1 MCCCK
6 GEGITV
12 DYHNSTT
19 WNELKSKHVFFFPL
33 LIQDFYGTSQSL
45 KGKLIINHHFFHSKL
60 LRNQRVIAICRSDC
74 HQAVLG
80 SPSARC
86 WTPGEGERERDPGAP
101 PGLALPTSPWSRHS
115 VPSSVFF
122 LPWRL
127 GNCLG
132 KYWLYIYIWYI
143 MIDNG

>member
-1 MCCCK
+1 VCSCK

-12 DYHNSTT
+12 DYHNSAT
-19 WNELKSKHVFFFPL
+19 WNKLKSKHVFFPSANSRHLWNIAIF
-33 LIQDFYGTSQSL
+33 
-45 KGKLIINHHFFHSKL
+45 KGQIDHKSSFFHSKL

-86 WTPGEGERERDPGAP
+86 WTPGEGEREREI
-101 PGLALPTSPWSRHS
+101 LAHPQAWLCQPARGVAIPCRAQC
-115 VPSSVFF
+115 FF

-127 GNCLG
+127 GHGLG
-132 KYWLYIYIWYI
+132 KYWLYIYMWYI

>member
-1 MCCCK
+1 MCSCK

-19 WNELKSKHVFFFPL
+19 WNKLKSKHVFFPSANSRHLWNIAIF
-33 LIQDFYGTSQSL
+33 
-45 KGKLIINHHFFHSKL
+45 KGQIDHKSSCFHSKL

-86 WTPGEGERERDPGAP
+86 WTSGEREREILAHPQAWLCQPARGVAIPCRAQCFFFVTMAP
-101 PGLALPTSPWSRHS
+101 VELPRKIL
-115 VPSSVFF
+115 V
-122 LPWRL
+122 
-127 GNCLG
+127 
-132 KYWLYIYIWYI
+132 IYIWYI
-143 MIDNG
+143 VIDNG